1 LNAETV
7 DGFCICYR

>member
-7 DGFCICYR
+7 DGFCMCYR